1 MLFRYVA
8 FLKKVTPSNC
18 FEEDLDAPL
27 RRFNV
32 GGYDCPIF
40 DGLFE
45 CASSPLG
52 GGRAGPTFVGGFAC
66 ANCPFPPPPPRWQ
79 CHCLHG

>member
-45 CASSPLG
+45 CASSP
-52 GGRAGPTFVGGFAC
+52 
-66 ANCPFPPPPPRWQ
+66 FPPPPPRWQ